1 MHGGSRRSWRSGP
14 AAASQA
20 KVSGPAAA
28 PRPAPAGPAPDPR
41 RLTSLLEPVVHAMNM
56 DLEGIRVT
64 TAGRR
69 RVLRVIVDADGG
81 VGLDDIALASRELSS
96 RLDGAAE
103 MGDAPYTL
111 EVSSPGVDRPL
122 TLPRHWR
129 RNVGRLVVTSAS
141 ESDEGQ
147 RIEGRITS
155 ASESGVILERDGVP
169 REYRYADLGPGRV
182 QVEFSHLEDETGE
195 EDIGGH

>member
-1 MHGGSRRSWRSGP
+1 MYGSSRRGRPGP
-14 AAASQA
+14 AASQA
-20 KVSGPAAA
+20 KANGRSAP
-28 PRPAPAGPAPDPR
+28 PRPGPSQPAPDPS

-81 VGLDDIALASRELSS
+81 VSLDDIALASRELSS
-96 RLDGAAE
+96 RLDRAAL
-103 MGDAPYTL
+103 MGDEPYTL
-111 EVSSPGVDRPL
+111 EVSSPGIDRPL

-129 RNVGRLVVTSAS
+129 RNVGRLVVTSVPGGLDG
-141 ESDEGQ
+141 E

-155 ASESGVILERDGVP
+155 TSESGVVLERDGVP

-182 QVEFSHLEDETGE
+182 QVEFSHLDDETGE

>member
-14 AAASQA
+14 AASQA
-20 KVSGPAAA
+20 KASGHGAEL
-28 PRPAPAGPAPDPR
+28 RPAPSGPAPDPR
-41 RLTSLLEPVVHAMNM
+41 ALTRLLEPVVHAMNM

-69 RVLRVIVDADGG
+69 RVLRVVVDADGG
-81 VGLDDIALASRELSS
+81 VSLDDIALASRELSS
-96 RLDGAAE
+96 RLDRAAE
-103 MGDAPYTL
+103 MGDGPYTL

-141 ESDEGQ
+141 EGELGE

-155 ASESGVILERDGVP
+155 VSETGVILERDGVT

>member
-14 AAASQA
+14 AASQA
-20 KVSGPAAA
+20 KASGHGEEL
-28 PRPAPAGPAPDPR
+28 RPAPSGPAPDPR
-41 RLTSLLEPVVHAMNM
+41 ALTRLLEPVVHALNM
-56 DLEGIRVT
+56 DLEAIRVT

-69 RVLRVIVDADGG
+69 RVLRVVVDADGG
-81 VGLDDIALASRELSS
+81 VSLDDIALASRELSG

-103 MGDAPYTL
+103 MGDGPYTL

-122 TLPRHWR
+122 TMPRHWR

-141 ESDEGQ
+141 DGVEGA

-155 ASESGVILERDGVP
+155 VSETGVILERDGVTH
-169 REYRYADLGPGRV
+169 EYRYTDLGPGRV

>member
-1 MHGGSRRSWRSGP
+1 MHGGSRRSSRPGP
-14 AAASQA
+14 AASQP
-20 KVSGPAAA
+20 KGSGRGAA
-28 PRPAPAGPAPDPR
+28 PRPAPAGPAPDQR
-41 RLTSLLEPVVHAMNM
+41 RLTRLLEPVVHAMNM
-56 DLEGIRVT
+56 DLEGIRVS

-69 RVLRVIVDADGG
+69 WVLRVVVDADGG
-81 VGLDDIALASRELSS
+81 VSTDDIALASRELSS

-103 MGDAPYTL
+103 MGDGPYTL

-141 ESDEGQ
+141 DGAEGEP
-147 RIEGRITS
+147 IEGRIS
-155 ASESGVILERDGVP
+155 GASESAVILERDGVP
-169 REYRYADLGPGRV
+169 REYRYADIGPGRV
-182 QVEFSHLEDETGE
+182 QVEFSHLDDEIGE